1 MSELTIAVC
10 PGSFDPVTN
19 GHLDII
25 ERAARI
31 FDLVIVSVS
40 RNSSKIPLFTIDERM
55 QMLKES
61 TSHIKNVEIDAFD
74 GLLVK
79 YAKRRNAQVIIR
91 GLRAVSDFEYEFQM
105 ASMNHKLN
113 DEIETLFMMT
123 NNDYAYLRSSAVK
136 EVASLGG
143 CVRDLVPEIVLKE
156 LRHKFSN
163 TVSTERG
170 NYDE

>member
-1 MSELTIAVC
+1 VSKLTIAVC

-40 RNSSKIPLFTIDERM
+40 RNSSKTPLFTIDERID
-55 QMLKES
+55 MLRES
-61 TSHIKNVEIDAFD
+61 TAYIRNVEIDTFD
-74 GLLVK
+74 GLLVN
-79 YAKRRNAQVIIR
+79 YAKKRKAQVIIR

-113 DEIETLFMMT
+113 DEVETLFMMT

-143 CVRDLVPEIVLKE
+143 CVRDLVPEVVMNE
-156 LRHKFSN
+156 LRRKFSN
-163 TVSTERG
+163 KVSTERG
-170 NYDE
+170 DYDE